1 MRKLYTLLA
10 LTFFCLTGHAQL
22 PQLNLVLVKQGFNSP
37 VDIKH
42 CGDDRL
48 FIVEQDG
55 LIRIMSKS
63 GTINATPFLDIDA
76 KVQSSGNEQ
85 GLLGLA
91 FSPTYKQDG
100 YFYVNYIRGASA
112 GETVIAR
119 YSVSATDSNIA
130 DPNSEQIVLT
140 FTQPYT
146 NHNGGNMMFGKD
158 GYLYINQGDGGSG
171 NDPLGNGQNKNTLLG
186 KILRIDVRNQTTYAV
201 PSTNPFVGQA
211 NTKPEIWAYGLRNP
225 WRASFDRLTGDMW
238 IGDVGQDNWEEI
250 DFQPAASS
258 GGENYGWRCRE
269 GLNACPGCNTSGC
282 PNTGF
287 TDPVY
292 VVPQAGGSSCSITG
306 GYVYRGAQY
315 NKLFGLYIFTDYC
328 SGQLWSIK
336 QLGPNTFDVDTL
348 LNSTDFQYTSFGEDN
363 NGELYMCYRGS
374 TATNGRIYR
383 ITETTDCKP
392 VAFITLSDSL
402 AACTEVQLSAFKG
415 DTLSY
420 QWYNSAG
427 SINGAGAYTY
437 TAKQSGWYKVQVSK
451 AQAGCVSMSDSVYV
465 QIYDTTALSLSAATL
480 QRCVNSVPLNLA
492 SYVTPQGGL
501 FNGTAVSGNT
511 FNPVSAG
518 VGIKTIHYSYTN
530 NQGCHSATS
539 FVINVSDTTA
549 LSIVASPMFC
559 SLDSAESING
569 IVMPLG
575 GVYSGIGTTVVNDT
589 VFRPAF
595 ASMGSQNVLYQY
607 NNSSGCTSIA
617 LPVIVVGGPSA
628 LTVDSPNVTVCHNQ
642 SPVSLTGYVYPPGGS
657 YSGAGVSNN
666 SFDPAG
672 QNGAVPVTYTYVNQF
687 GCESTQTFNIT
698 VAVCGGINDAEK
710 QSLFAIHPNPAK
722 GAIQITFGYTGAKT
736 LLQVIDATGKVCHSG
751 AVVPVQGTVYTLDIS
766 NLSKGIYTVKLN
778 NATSRLMVE

>member
-10 LTFFCLTGHAQL
+10 ITFFCLTGHAQL

-119 YSVSATDSNIA
+119 YSVSAADSNVA
-130 DPNSEQIVLT
+130 DPNSEQIVFTL
-140 FTQPYT
+140 TQPYT

-158 GYLYINQGDGGSG
+158 GYLYINLGDGGSG
-171 NDPLGNGQNKNTLLG
+171 NDPLNSGQNKNTLLG
-186 KILRIDVRNQTTYAV
+186 KILRIDVKNQTTYAV

-250 DFQPAASS
+250 DFQPAAST

-392 VAFITLSDSL
+392 VAFITLSDTL
-402 AACTEVQLSAFKG
+402 PACTEVQLSAFKG

-451 AQAGCVSMSDSVYV
+451 AQAGCESMSDSVYV
-465 QIYDTTALSLSAATL
+465 QIYDTTALSLSAASL
-480 QRCVNSVPLNLA
+480 EYCVNSAPASLA
-492 SYVTPQGGL
+492 TYVTPAGGT
-501 FNGTAVSGNT
+501 FTGAGVSGSN
-511 FNPVSAG
+511 FNPALAP
-518 VGIKTIHYSYTN
+518 VGNTLIGYSYTN
-530 NQGCHSATS
+530 NSGCKSVTS
-539 FVINVSDTTA
+539 FAVSVADTSVLAVVSTPKYCVED
-549 LSIVASPMFC
+549 SSV
-559 SLDSAESING
+559 SLNG
-569 IVMPLG
+569 IVTPTG
-575 GVYSGIGTTVVNDT
+575 GVFTSNLVSNDT
-589 VFRPAF
+589 LFNPAV
-595 ASMGSQNVLYQY
+595 AGTGSIGLPYQY
-607 NNSSGCTSIA
+607 TNSAGCVSTINA
-617 LPVIVVGGPSA
+617 VAEVGGVSA
-628 LTVDSPNVTVCHNQ
+628 LSVDSPNVTVCHNQ
-642 SPVSLTGYVYPPGGS
+642 SPVSLTGYVYPPGGN

-666 SFDPAG
+666 TFNPVG
-672 QNGAVPVTYTYVNQF
+672 QSGAVPVTYTYINQF

-736 LLQVIDATGKVCHSG
+736 LLQIIDVTGKVCHSG
-751 AVVPVQGTVYTLDIS
+751 AVVPTQGTVYTLDIS

>member
-10 LTFFCLTGHAQL
+10 LIMFCFTGNAQL

-37 VDIKH
+37 VDVKH
-42 CGDDRL
+42 CSDDRL

-63 GTINATPFLDIDA
+63 GTINATPFLDIDT

-91 FSPTYKQDG
+91 FSPSYKQDG

-119 YSVSATDSNIA
+119 YSVSASDSNVA

-158 GYLYINQGDGGSG
+158 GYLYLNQGDGGSG
-171 NDPLGNGQNKNTLLG
+171 NDPLGNGQNKNTFLG
-186 KILRIDVRNQTTYAV
+186 KVLRIDVKNQTTYAV
-201 PSTNPFVGQA
+201 PATNPFVGQA

-250 DFQPAASS
+250 DFQAANST

-306 GYVYRGAQY
+306 GYVYRGVQY
-315 NKLFGLYIFTDYC
+315 SKLFGLYIFTDYC

-336 QLGPNTFDVDTL
+336 KLGNGTFDVDTL

-363 NGELYMCYRGS
+363 NGEVYMCYRGS
-374 TATNGRIYR
+374 TATNGRIYH
-383 ITETTDCKP
+383 ITETSDCNP
-392 VAFITLSDSL
+392 VAFIGFEDSL
-402 AACTEVQLSAFKG
+402 EACTQVRLSAFKG
-415 DTLSY
+415 DTLTY

-427 SINGAGAYTY
+427 LINGANTYSY
-437 TAKQSGWYKVQVSK
+437 TANQSGWYKVKVSK
-451 AQAGCVSMSDSVYV
+451 AQAGCESMSDSVYV
-465 QIYDTTALSLSAATL
+465 TVHDTTNLIVSPASIEF
-480 QRCVNSVPLNLA
+480 CVNGGVGSLA
-492 SYVTPQGGL
+492 SYVSPTGGVFSGTGVSGTDIILNQADLGYQDVLYTYTNNMGCQSQAVLNVYVGDTVALATPGAGTKYCVDD
-501 FNGTAVSGNT
+501 TAVSIQGIITPVSGT
-511 FNPVSAG
+511 FNSPFVTGAVFSPAAAG
-518 VGIKTIHYSYTN
+518 VG
-530 NQGCHSATS
+530 
-539 FVINVSDTTA
+539 
-549 LSIVASPMFC
+549 
-559 SLDSAESING
+559 SINLPYQFNY
-569 IVMPLG
+569 PL
-575 GVYSGIGTTVVNDT
+575 T
-589 VFRPAF
+589 
-595 ASMGSQNVLYQY
+595 
-607 NNSSGCTSIA
+607 GCTSYGA
-617 LPVIVVGGPSA
+617 VVIEVGGVSA
-628 LTVDSPNVTVCHNQ
+628 LSVDSPNVTVCHNQ
-642 SPVSLTGYVYPPGGS
+642 SPVSLTGYVYPTGGN

-666 SFDPAG
+666 TFNPIG
-672 QNGAVPVTYTYVNQF
+672 QSGAVPVTYTYVNQF

-698 VAVCGGINDAEK
+698 VAVCGGINNAEK

-722 GAIQITFGYTGAKT
+722 GAVQITFGYTGGKT
-736 LLQVIDATGKVCHSG
+736 LLQITDATGKVCYTG
-751 AVVPVQGTVYTLDIS
+751 AVVPTEGAVYTLDIS

-778 NATSRLMVE
+778 NAVGRLMVE